1 MVVSVHQEDESNAA
15 IDSTDVAAE
24 PPVVNQL
31 ECRPDVPRISDM
43 ANRTTSFRSKEE

>member
-1 MVVSVHQEDESNAA
+1 MVVSVHQEDESDAT
-15 IDSTDVAAE
+15 IDSTGVAVE
-24 PPVVNQL
+24 PPVMNQL